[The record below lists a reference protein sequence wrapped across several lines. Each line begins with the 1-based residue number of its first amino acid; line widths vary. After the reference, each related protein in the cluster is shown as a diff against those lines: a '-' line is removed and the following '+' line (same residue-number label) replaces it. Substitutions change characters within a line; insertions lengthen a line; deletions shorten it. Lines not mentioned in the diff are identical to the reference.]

1 MKNPVKK
8 LFALFALFAA
18 NVSAATLLYDFE
30 TDAERAAVPCI
41 ANSGFTVGVTNGFA
55 TSGNHALSFVCK
67 PWQEGMDEWPSFT
80 LPSPVADWR
89 GFDRFVVDVVN
100 ADNEDD
106 VLCLFVAGPDGRI
119 QNGLS
124 DGFRIPRKGCAQ
136 WIVSLANWPK
146 TTAPD
151 NIARIH
157 FFVTRP
163 KHFAVALDRLT
174 LLRPG
179 EPVPAPAGPCVW
191 RDILP
196 LVDADRREARITA
209 AERAEENAHARDYI
223 RFRKACAAARQT
235 APAMLLGSATSMEKI
250 QPRGPFSAKALTS
263 DGLSVRLAGNEYE
276 SVQLL
281 VAPKDADL
289 AGVKVAVEGDLA
301 PMHNAEWTM
310 HNDGGTPVFASSN
323 ISCDVTGYVHT
334 TRKPPYQIA
343 DGPDRALRDPAIGWW
358 PDPILDFLD
367 GVDIRGLDVQSFWI
381 RVHCPAGQPA
391 GTYRGALVVSAKGVE
406 PVRVPFSVR
415 VNGFTLGRTS
425 ALPLSVA
432 FGPCPTFQSEGPEGI
447 AAAKARQADPL
458 SPVNLWRRHESEW
471 VSFLADYLIPRDN
484 LYHRGD
490 TNFLFTARRLK
501 DEGRP
506 GWINLGYWGMPAST
520 SEADIAAWRKET
532 IPRLV
537 AMRDLAAE
545 LGILDLAYAYGCDEV
560 TQRDF
565 PEIAA
570 AVRELK
576 AALPGVPLCTT
587 AQDDTMG
594 VGSELNGIDW
604 FVPKISKFDSAKAAA
619 SREAGHKVWW
629 YTCCDPHAPYPN
641 FFIECPGIEPRLLM
655 GAQAVRYRPDGFLYY
670 ATSLWNSKR
679 CIEDGPFT
687 DWDPRSW
694 TTYHGDGSWTC
705 AGPDGTPL
713 PTIRLENFR
722 DGLEDYAYAKLL
734 EKKLGEMENGKWTMK
749 NDGSAPVSL
758 PPPEREGAQ
767 SAPLDP
773 PPSERGVAR
782 SAGGSTPSASW
793 AQRAK
798 AALAVPREVAESLT
812 DFTSDPA
819 VLYRWRNQMA
829 DLIEEAD
836 LADTF
841 NPLSNANHAAGA
853 AAADK

>member
-1 MKNPVKK
+1 MKNLGNPVKK
-8 LFALFALFAA
+8 LFALFAVFAA

-30 TDAERAAVPCI
+30 TDAERAAVPRI
-41 ANSGFTVGVTNGFA
+41 KNAGFTVGVTNGFA
-55 TSGNHALSFVCK
+55 TSGDHAMSFVCK

-89 GFDRFVVDVVN
+89 DYDRFVVDVVN
-100 ADNEDD
+100 ADDEDD

-124 DGFRIPRKGCAQ
+124 DGFRIPGKGCAQ
-136 WIVSLANWPK
+136 WVVSLKNWPK

-157 FFVTRP
+157 FFVMRP

-174 LLRPG
+174 LLRPD

-196 LVDADRREARITA
+196 LVDADRKDARITA
-209 AERAEENAHARDYI
+209 AERAEENVHARDYI
-223 RFRKACAAARQT
+223 RFREECAAAGQT
-235 APAMLLGSATSMEKI
+235 ASAMLLGSATSMEKI
-250 QPRGPFSAKALTS
+250 QPRGPFSAKALRA

-281 VAPKDADL
+281 VAPKNGDL
-289 AGVKVAVEGDLA
+289 EDVQVRVEGA
-301 PMHNAEWTM
+301 FAANVTVS
-310 HNDGGTPVFASSN
+310 PV
-323 ISCDVTGYVHT
+323 GYVHT
-334 TRKPPYQIA
+334 TRKPPYQVA

-391 GTYRGALVVSAKGVE
+391 GIYRGALVVSAKDVK

-447 AAAKARQADPL
+447 AAAKALQADPL
-458 SPVNLWRRHESEW
+458 SPVNIWRRHESEW

-520 SEADIAAWRKET
+520 READIAAWREET

-545 LGILDLAYAYGCDEV
+545 LGILDRAYAYGCDEV
-560 TQRDF
+560 TTRDF
-565 PEIAA
+565 PEVAA

-576 AALPGVPLCTT
+576 AALPGIPLCTT
-587 AQDDTMG
+587 SQDDTMG
-594 VGSELNGIDW
+594 MGSELNGIDW
-604 FVPKISKFDSAKAAA
+604 FVPKISKFDSAKAVT

-629 YTCCDPHAPYPN
+629 YTCCEPHAPYPN

-655 GAQAVRYRPDGFLYY
+655 GAQAVRHRPDGFLYY
-670 ATSLWNSKR
+670 ATSLWNSKH

-694 TTYHGDGSWTC
+694 TRYHGDGSWTC
-705 AGPDGTPL
+705 VGPDGKPL
-713 PTIRLENFR
+713 PTVRLENFR
-722 DGLEDYAYAKLL
+722 DGLEDFAYALELERKL
-734 EKKLGEMENGKWTMK
+734 K
-749 NDGSAPVSL
+749 
-758 PPPEREGAQ
+758 
-767 SAPLDP
+767 
-773 PPSERGVAR
+773 AR
-782 SAGGSTPSASW
+782 TGGSRSCATATGGSQLVATAD
-793 AQRAK
+793 AQERVPPDDAWVRKAK
-798 AALAVPREVAESLT
+798 ELLAVPGDVMQSMT
-812 DFTSDPA
+812 QFTGDPA
-819 VLYRWRNQMA
+819 AVLRWRDAMA
-829 DLIEEAD
+829 DLIEK
-836 LADTF
+836 
-841 NPLSNANHAAGA
+841 P
-853 AAADK
+853 